1 MLPVDL
7 HGYRLLYNCEVKNLS
22 YRADFGVLVRSH
34 RENKHYSRET
44 LAELC
49 GISDRCISNIE
60 RGISCPKLDTVVDL
74 CKACGIDIGLLN
86 FLKDDNVHSDD
97 SVFLT
102 R

>member
-1 MLPVDL
+1 M
-7 HGYRLLYNCEVKNLS
+7 S

-49 GISDRCISNIE
+49 GISDWCISNIE
-60 RGISCPKLDTVVDL
+60 RGISNPKLDTVVNL
-74 CKACGIDIGLLN
+74 CSVCGIDTGLLKS
-86 FLKDDNVHSDD
+86 LKDDDVHSDE
-97 SVFLT
+97 SVLLT

>member
-1 MLPVDL
+1 M
-7 HGYRLLYNCEVKNLS
+7 S
-22 YRADFGVLVRSH
+22 YRADFGVLVRNY
-34 RENKHYSRET
+34 RENKRYSREA

-74 CKACGIDIGLLN
+74 CKACGMDIGLLA
-86 FLKDDNVHSDD
+86 FLKNDDVHSDD

>member
-1 MLPVDL
+1 
-7 HGYRLLYNCEVKNLS
+7 VKNLS
-22 YRADFGVLVRSH
+22 YRADFGVLVRNY
-34 RENKHYSRET
+34 RENKRYSREA

-60 RGISCPKLDTVVDL
+60 RGISNPKLDTVVNL
-74 CKACGIDIGLLN
+74 CSVCGIDIGLLN
-86 FLKDDNVHSDD
+86 FLKDDDVHSDD

>member
-1 MLPVDL
+1 M
-7 HGYRLLYNCEVKNLS
+7 S

-60 RGISCPKLDTVVDL
+60 CGISCPKLDTVVDL
-74 CKACGIDIGLLN
+74 CKACGMDIGLLA
-86 FLKDDNVHSDD
+86 FLKNDDVHSDD
-97 SVFLT
+97 SVLLN

>member
-1 MLPVDL
+1 M
-7 HGYRLLYNCEVKNLS
+7 S
-22 YRADFGVLVRSH
+22 YRADFGVLVRNY
-34 RENKHYSRET
+34 RENKRYSREA

-74 CKACGIDIGLLN
+74 CKACGMDIGLLA
-86 FLKDDNVHSDD
+86 FLKNDDVHSDD
-97 SVFLT
+97 SVLLN

>member
-1 MLPVDL
+1 M
-7 HGYRLLYNCEVKNLS
+7 S
-22 YRADFGVLVRSH
+22 YRADFGVLIRSH

-60 RGISCPKLDTVVDL
+60 RGVSNPKFDTVVKL
-74 CKACGIDIGLLN
+74 CNACGIDTGLLKS
-86 FLKDDNVHSDD
+86 LKDDDVHIDE
-97 SVFLT
+97 SVLLT